1 MNKLR
6 NPFRMRASEKIE
18 SNANFLRIYSP
29 LSLDVLL
36 QPHKESRLWEYVT
49 YIHSSPGGGKTS
61 LLRIFE
67 PSVLNTIFN
76 SNSSYI
82 EIFQKL
88 KNLDVI
94 SEQVNVLGIYLL
106 CSRTFQLLEDIN
118 LQPMHR
124 NRLFFSLL
132 NSRLILTTLKNI
144 LVLRGKRFP
153 EGLNDISFN
162 YQDIQNNFKG
172 LKFPCTG
179 KDLYNWAATYEE
191 NIFTALDSLIPIKE
205 TVIPGHSG
213 LFAFSA
219 MHPKNFTIDGGN
231 PICEKFLFMLDD
243 AHKLSPKQRDSI
255 KSGLIENRGLFT
267 LFIAERVEALEV
279 ASNIDHINIKERDF
293 QSINLENFLRTGKKL
308 ESLLSSVGEKR
319 AELSSDNVSTFKG
332 NLSDVLN
339 EEKYKNQY
347 IRSSNDSLAFFLKVN
362 SSVSRFKEWFEYA
375 KSLQSKYSYKEYAIY
390 LKQIEIIVY
399 RNLRTPQFD
408 FSLSLEELMVKIDSV
423 KKPAEYFI
431 CRDYSI
437 PYYYDFNNIV
447 KISSYNIEQ
456 FLAFSSHLFERI
468 LSNNLLGNI
477 TLLTPE
483 EQEGIILDI
492 VKKRWEDMHNGIP
505 YSAIVVNFLKKT
517 GEFCYQ
523 ESKQPNAPYNAG
535 VNGFGISDYVW
546 YNNGKYE
553 SLTNVISTCVAF
565 NLLEVRPTPQGAKG
579 QLWNVYYL
587 NRWLCVYFNLP
598 LDYGN
603 WRPKKPVELMK
614 WLK

>member
-18 SNANFLRIYSP
+18 SDANFLRIYSP

-36 QPHKESRLWEYVT
+36 QSHKESRLWEYVT

-76 SNSSYI
+76 SKSSYI
-82 EIFQKL
+82 EIFQRL

-94 SEQVNVLGIYLL
+94 NEQVNVLGIYLL

-118 LQPMHR
+118 LKPMHR

-144 LVLRGKRFP
+144 LILKGKRFP
-153 EGLNDISFN
+153 EGLSDLCFN
-162 YQDIQNNFKG
+162 YQDVQNNFKG
-172 LKFPCTG
+172 LEFPCTG
-179 KDLYNWAATYEE
+179 KELYDWAATYEE

-219 MHPKNFTIDGGN
+219 MNPKNFTIDDGN
-231 PICEKFLFMLDD
+231 PICGKFLFMLDD
-243 AHKLSPKQRDSI
+243 AHKLSPEQRNSV
-255 KSGLIENRGLFT
+255 KSGLIESRGLFT

-279 ASNIDHINIKERDF
+279 SSNIDHVNIKERDF
-293 QSINLENFLRTGKKL
+293 QSINLEKFLRTGKKL

-339 EEKYKNQY
+339 EEKYKDQY
-347 IRSSNDSLAFFLKVN
+347 IKSSEDSLALFSEIN
-362 SSVSRFKEWFEYA
+362 SSLKRFEEWFEYA
-375 KSLQSKYSYKEYAIY
+375 KSLKSEYSYKEYAVY

-399 RNLRTPQFD
+399 RNLRTPQLD

-423 KKPAEYFI
+423 KKPAEYFV

-456 FLAFSSHLFERI
+456 FLAFSSHLFERM

-483 EQEGIILDI
+483 EQEDIILEI
-492 VKKRWEDMHNGIP
+492 VKKRWEDLHNGIP
-505 YSAIVVNFLKKT
+505 YSALVVNFLKNV

-546 YNNGKYE
+546 YNNEKYE

-565 NLLEVRPTPQGAKG
+565 NLLEVIPTSQGAKG